1 MDADGDGDVAKSGC
15 FGSLDADSVEGALK
29 PGTLMVLGML
39 PSQGVVEPR
48 HGWYQE
54 CCKAQDSECV

>member
-1 MDADGDGDVAKSGC
+1 MNADGDGDVAKSGC

-39 PSQGVVEPR
+39 PS
-48 HGWYQE
+48 
-54 CCKAQDSECV
+54 